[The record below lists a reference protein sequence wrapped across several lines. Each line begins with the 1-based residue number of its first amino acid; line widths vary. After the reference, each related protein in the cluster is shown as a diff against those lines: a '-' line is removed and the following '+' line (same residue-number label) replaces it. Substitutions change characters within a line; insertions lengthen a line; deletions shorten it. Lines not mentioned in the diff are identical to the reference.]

1 MAYVFKGRL
10 CGFLCAECQEFLA
23 DDTVRLY
30 RVRPDQDAVALAA
43 ASSKD
48 TFVILDDD
56 AVAAKRAS
64 LIAETQTDES
74 GVFKFELDD
83 KTYGGEA
90 FEVDVYCKTVPHLP
104 QGRKPPEPLQFS
116 ITTVQ
121 PAWRESEAGRI
132 AGWEYCIPLRSWC
145 GVRARFGAW
154 TICGHLTLCD
164 TKAPLPGMR
173 VLAFDADW
181 LQDDPLGSAITDG
194 TGHFRIDYSADSF
207 KKTPFSPILNIELV
221 PGPDVYFH
229 VETPGGSPLLSE
241 PSSRGRQ
248 ADRENAGPCL
258 CVDLC
263 VEKGAVPPPDEP
275 HPVFTKVGDY
285 DYQTQIDSAPAATGL
300 TLSQS
305 RAFFQTLL
313 LNGLMSKKL
322 NLNPL
327 EYTFEVSELDG
338 TGTPLGWVQVKKEWI
353 AETVIGLLEW
363 YDGADLSNP
372 SYPTKYKYYA
382 VNPANPDYL
391 PVSFTGDGWI
401 KMPQE
406 SDYFGA
412 GSFWPNN
419 DMIGLI
425 SQKIADPGWGSVDLT
440 GLTAGVSSTSTG
452 KPLVQDRHFGIR
464 MWIREAGNPASA
476 SLAGTCRNIAIDN
489 TLYDNISHH
498 PDWAGWSESGA
509 LAVRMIDI
517 QELVAAGCGKL
528 TNQLTVLVTSAHPNL
543 GTVTVYMDGP
553 GGPYNFTVPG
563 AGTAD
568 RFGTAT
574 PDGWTFASLPACA
587 YVVFISVEV
596 LLTNGHDVPVPIWDH
611 IAFCK
616 E

>member
-64 LIAETQTDES
+64 LIAESQTDES

-104 QGRKPPEPLQFS
+104 QGSKPPEPLQFS

-248 ADRENAGPCL
+248 ADRENAGPGL
-258 CVDLC
+258 CVALG

-382 VNPANPDYL
+382 
-391 PVSFTGDGWI
+391 
-401 KMPQE
+401 
-406 SDYFGA
+406 
-412 GSFWPNN
+412 
-419 DMIGLI
+419 
-425 SQKIADPGWGSVDLT
+425 
-440 GLTAGVSSTSTG
+440 
-452 KPLVQDRHFGIR
+452 
-464 MWIREAGNPASA
+464 
-476 SLAGTCRNIAIDN
+476 
-489 TLYDNISHH
+489 
-498 PDWAGWSESGA
+498 
-509 LAVRMIDI
+509 
-517 QELVAAGCGKL
+517 
-528 TNQLTVLVTSAHPNL
+528 
-543 GTVTVYMDGP
+543 
-553 GGPYNFTVPG
+553 
-563 AGTAD
+563 
-568 RFGTAT
+568 
-574 PDGWTFASLPACA
+574 
-587 YVVFISVEV
+587 
-596 LLTNGHDVPVPIWDH
+596 
-611 IAFCK
+611 
-616 E
+616 